1 MGLVKNEYN
10 RDTLCRMETGEGDSK
25 KGQPENVRGCLGEE
39 THKEEGC
46 TDIEE
51 GVFKCHFQSGWKDTG
66 L

>member
-1 MGLVKNEYN
+1 VCTCGGGSE
-10 RDTLCRMETGEGDSK
+10 